1 MTKHAVIPPGCWP
14 ARMPPEIAAAY
25 VGERTMEAFLRLVG
39 TEYPEPTIDCGSGK
53 GRRRLW
59 LRRDLDKAIGLET
72 VDERD
77 DPPVAEF

>member
-1 MTKHAVIPPGCWP
+1 MGKPVIIPPGCWP

-39 TEYPEPTIDCGSGK
+39 REYPLPSVDAGSGR

-59 LRRDLDKAIGLET
+59 LKTDLDKAIGI
-72 VDERD
+72 VSD
-77 DPPVAEF
+77 DGDPDPL